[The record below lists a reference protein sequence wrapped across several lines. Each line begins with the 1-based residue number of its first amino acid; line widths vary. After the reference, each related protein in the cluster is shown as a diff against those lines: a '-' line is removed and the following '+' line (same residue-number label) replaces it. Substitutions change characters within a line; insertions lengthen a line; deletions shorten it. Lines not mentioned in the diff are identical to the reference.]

1 MPLKMTGATR
11 GERSEQAQIGCLWV
25 SHTAEQVTLRQA
37 HAISAVDWYARVTRT
52 ACGLLLDHETIE
64 NIPSD
69 GALPC
74 GRCLAA
80 TAGIVGLESI

>member
-1 MPLKMTGATR
+1 MPLHLTGSTR
-11 GERSEQAQIGCLWV
+11 GARAEQSGMDCVWV
-25 SHTAEQVTLRQA
+25 LHTAARVTVRQA
-37 HAISAVDWYARVTRT
+37 HAISRQDWQVGVTRA
-52 ACGLLLDHETIE
+52 ACGLPLGHDIIG

>member
-1 MPLKMTGATR
+1 MPLHLTGSTR
-11 GERSEQAQIGCLWV
+11 GARAEQSGMDCVWV
-25 SHTAEQVTLRQA
+25 LHTAARVTVRQA
-37 HAISAVDWYARVTRT
+37 HAISRQDWQAGATRA
-52 ACGLLLDHETIE
+52 ACGLPLGHDIIG